1 MSSAIKLQTPI
12 TVSSGDVERALIEQA
27 KDEPKVARAQEQLR
41 GERAQ
46 RAADELNRALDVDAF
61 DMLARGWA
69 SVTSV
74 RSALQLS
81 AMMPGPPAIVRLEQH
96 NVTSTSNLVL
106 ESHWGGTALPPL
118 QLTLQ
123 LIAGVQGA
131 ALAVR
136 NGRFELLAL
145 DKASLSARLM
155 YKKFLIKEHS
165 TNIEGAPRD
174 PFRHQRTATD
184 QQTDVDIAI

>member
-1 MSSAIKLQTPI
+1 MSSAIKLQMPI

-41 GERAQ
+41 GSSAQ
-46 RAADELNRALDVDAF
+46 RAADELNRALDIDVF
-61 DMLARGWA
+61 DMLSRGWA

-81 AMMPGPPAIVRLEQH
+81 AMMPGPPTIVRLNQH
-96 NVTSTSNLVL
+96 NVTSTPTLVL
-106 ESHWGGTALPPL
+106 ESHLGDTALPPL
-118 QLTLQ
+118 ELALQ

-145 DKASLSARLM
+145 DKASLSARLT
-155 YKKFLIKEHS
+155 YKKFLVKEHS

>member
-61 DMLARGWA
+61 DMLSRGWA

-123 LIAGVQGA
+123 LID
-131 ALAVR
+131 R
-136 NGRFELLAL
+136 
-145 DKASLSARLM
+145 KSTRL
-155 YKKFLIKEHS
+155 
-165 TNIEGAPRD
+165 
-174 PFRHQRTATD
+174 
-184 QQTDVDIAI
+184 

>member
-12 TVSSGDVERALIEQA
+12 TVSSADVERALIEQA
-27 KDEPKVARAQEQLR
+27 KGAPKVARAQEQLR

-61 DMLARGWA
+61 EMLSRGWA
-69 SVTSV
+69 LVTSV
-74 RSALQLS
+74 RSAVQLS

-96 NVTSTSNLVL
+96 NVTSTSTLVL
-106 ESHWGGTALPPL
+106 ESNLGGTALPPL

-145 DKASLSARLM
+145 DKASLNARLM
-155 YKKFLIKEHS
+155 YKKFLVKEHS

-184 QQTDVDIAI
+184 QRTDVDIAI